1 MILLTFD
8 KIDRT
13 ATQRLELEIDQEILI
28 KDIRKGVDDTM
39 VKADILVGFGPTL
52 DALTEEVLEKFDQL
66 KWIHTLTAG
75 VETLP
80 FEILKKRNII
90 VTNSSGVHGKPISEQ
105 VFGMMLSFSR
115 GLHVNF
121 KNQMNA
127 KWDRKYK
134 MSEIH
139 GKTLCIIG
147 AGSIGREVA
156 RKAKAFDMKVIGV
169 KRNITKV
176 DHFDEIIDQ
185 KGLDE
190 ALKVSDYILVLTP
203 LTPET
208 YHLIGTRE
216 FQLMKESAIF
226 LNFARGDVVDEEA
239 LICAL
244 HERMIGGAGLDV
256 FHEEPLPPDSP
267 LWSME
272 NVLISPH
279 TSGISEQPLSR
290 ELELFKQLYFSYQK
304 GDSLANRVDLSRQY

>member
-1 MILLTFD
+1 LILLSFD

-127 KWDRKYK
+127 KWDR
-134 MSEIH
+134 
-139 GKTLCIIG
+139 
-147 AGSIGREVA
+147 
-156 RKAKAFDMKVIGV
+156 
-169 KRNITKV
+169 
-176 DHFDEIIDQ
+176 
-185 KGLDE
+185 
-190 ALKVSDYILVLTP
+190 
-203 LTPET
+203 
-208 YHLIGTRE
+208 
-216 FQLMKESAIF
+216 
-226 LNFARGDVVDEEA
+226 
-239 LICAL
+239 
-244 HERMIGGAGLDV
+244 
-256 FHEEPLPPDSP
+256 
-267 LWSME
+267 
-272 NVLISPH
+272 
-279 TSGISEQPLSR
+279 
-290 ELELFKQLYFSYQK
+290 
-304 GDSLANRVDLSRQY
+304 